1 MSFLLPTFPSCA
13 KLTAVWTKPNLK
25 AQKFYRLNQ
34 YISAPTLRV
43 LNEEGKQ
50 IGILTREEALKKAQE
65 EKLDLVE
72 IAPQANPPVVK
83 IIDFKKFKYLEEKK
97 EKKGQKT
104 QKTKEIQMRPFIG
117 ENDFNFR
124 LKRAQKWLKEGQNVR
139 ITVNFRGREFTQKE
153 AGFDRLEKFSQG
165 VASFGQ
171 PKDKP
176 KMMGPNLFI
185 VLEPLKRWSKKRK
198 PKNRWL
204 KDLKLPKAEKFYTAH
219 LLAAI
224 LKAPKARA
232 KKAATANQKSLPVKW
247 PKRLRKWRESKL
259 LNYRIVSWLHC
270 FIVGIHELKRMK
282 NE

>member
-1 MSFLLPTFPSCA
+1 
-13 KLTAVWTKPNLK
+13 LK

-124 LKRAQKWLKEGQNVR
+124 LKRAQEWLKEGQNVR

-185 VLEPLKRWSKKRK
+185 VLEPLKR
-198 PKNRWL
+198 
-204 KDLKLPKAEKFYTAH
+204 
-219 LLAAI
+219 
-224 LKAPKARA
+224 
-232 KKAATANQKSLPVKW
+232 
-247 PKRLRKWRESKL
+247 
-259 LNYRIVSWLHC
+259 
-270 FIVGIHELKRMK
+270 
-282 NE
+282 

>member
-1 MSFLLPTFPSCA
+1 M
-13 KLTAVWTKPNLK
+13 KQ
-25 AQKFYRLNQ
+25 QKFYRLNQ

-72 IAPQANPPVVK
+72 IAPQAKPPVAK

-104 QKTKEIQMRPFIG
+104 QKTKEVKMRPFIG

-124 LKRAQKWLKEGQNVR
+124 LRRAQEWLKEGQNVR
-139 ITVNFRGREFTQKE
+139 VTVSFRGREFTQKE
-153 AGFDRLEKFSQG
+153 AGFALLEKFSQG
-165 VASFGQ
+165 VSSFGQ

-185 VLEPLKRWSKKRK
+185 LLEPLKR
-198 PKNRWL
+198 
-204 KDLKLPKAEKFYTAH
+204 
-219 LLAAI
+219 
-224 LKAPKARA
+224 
-232 KKAATANQKSLPVKW
+232 
-247 PKRLRKWRESKL
+247 
-259 LNYRIVSWLHC
+259 
-270 FIVGIHELKRMK
+270 
-282 NE
+282 